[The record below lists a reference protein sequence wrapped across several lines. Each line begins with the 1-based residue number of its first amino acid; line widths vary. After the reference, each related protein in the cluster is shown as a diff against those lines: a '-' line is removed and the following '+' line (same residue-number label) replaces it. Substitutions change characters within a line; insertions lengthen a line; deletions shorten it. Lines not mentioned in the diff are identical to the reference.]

1 MQWVSYGICKYYFKS
16 YTNGALL
23 YICYKMDVLG
33 VMGLRRTDMQTH
45 DAVALNIITL
55 YEKPLHSWGHILEQ
69 ISSGEA

>member
-1 MQWVSYGICKYYFKS
+1 M
-16 YTNGALL
+16 
-23 YICYKMDVLG
+23 
-33 VMGLRRTDMQTH
+33 MGLRRTDMQTH